1 MSYLSKV
8 RTPIEIIQPIDDVW
22 MYETTD
28 AARYVSCSASTLRE
42 LCRAGDVKYTAQGTR
57 YRIEGRALVDLVSK
71 DRALRAER
79 NAKAT
84 EEKRARDRQRWHER
98 KDKRKVQ
105 QALPVVSKQTLQSAL
120 LAEIDRLR
128 ARVVQLTG

>member
-8 RTPIEIIQPIDDVW
+8 KTPIEIIQPIDDVW

-57 YRIEGRALVDLVSK
+57 YRIEGRALVELVEK
-71 DRALRAER
+71 DRVLRTQRA
-79 NAKAT
+79 
-84 EEKRARDRQRWHER
+84 EEKRARDRQRWHRR
-98 KDKRKVQ
+98 KDKRKIQ

-128 ARVVQLTG
+128 ARVMQLTG